1 MRTSKPKLDEVIPA
15 AEANRR
21 FSELLR
27 GVREEGKTFTITS
40 HGRPVARVAPP
51 EDDTSEREARRR
63 EAWEAIKA
71 RWRDSPGLKIEPWTR
86 EELYERGP
94 KD

>member
-1 MRTSKPKLDEVIPA
+1 MPTSKSKPIEVPA

-40 HGRPVARVAPP
+40 HGRPVAQISAP
-51 EDDTSEREARRR
+51 EAEVDEHEAQRKKAWAEIQERMRTSKGVEVQ
-63 EAWEAIKA
+63 
-71 RWRDSPGLKIEPWTR
+71 PWTR
-86 EELYERGP
+86 DELYERGGQ
-94 KD
+94 D

>member
-1 MRTSKPKLDEVIPA
+1 MPTSKSQPVEVIPA

-40 HGRPVARVAPP
+40 HGRAVAQIRPP
-51 EDDTSEREARRR
+51 DEDEAQAARDA
-63 EAWEAIKA
+63 AWEALKA
-71 RWRDSPGLKIEPWTR
+71 RLSTSQGVEIKPWTR
-86 EELYERGP
+86 EELYDRGR

>member
-1 MRTSKPKLDEVIPA
+1 MSTSRSKTSEIVPA

-40 HGRPVARVAPP
+40 HGRAVAKISPP
-51 EDDTSEREARRR
+51 EEDEAQAARDA
-63 EAWEAIKA
+63 AWEALKA
-71 RWRDSPGLKIEPWTR
+71 RLSTSQGVAIEPWTR
-86 EELYERGP
+86 EELYKRGR

>member
-1 MRTSKPKLDEVIPA
+1 MPTSKSKLPEIVPA

-40 HGRPVARVAPP
+40 HGRAVAQISAPEAEVDEGAKAAERQAARERLMARLESQPVMNSGKFNRDEAY
-51 EDDTSEREARRR
+51 DD
-63 EAWEAIKA
+63 
-71 RWRDSPGLKIEPWTR
+71 
-86 EELYERGP
+86 
-94 KD
+94 